1 MSEMA
6 SPLKLTETVVFQIES
21 ECEELIST
29 EVVSVSLSSFPNT
42 FDEVKEA
49 IEISFSVPSFVST
62 ESVGSLSED
71 RQPLS

>member
-1 MSEMA
+1 M
-6 SPLKLTETVVFQIES
+6 ES

-49 IEISFSVPSFVST
+49 IEKSFSVPSFVST